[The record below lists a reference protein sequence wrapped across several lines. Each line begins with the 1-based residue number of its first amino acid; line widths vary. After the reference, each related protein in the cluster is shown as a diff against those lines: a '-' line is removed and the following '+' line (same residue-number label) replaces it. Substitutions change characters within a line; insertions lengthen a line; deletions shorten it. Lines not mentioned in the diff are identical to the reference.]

1 MSEKG
6 PPRDDEKAIGVALF
20 RFSVIASLLEPSDE
34 DASLRERVRALAE
47 RLHLDPQH
55 GDRKMGGRT
64 IWTWLALY
72 RDGGTQA
79 LRPCFRKDVGK
90 LRALSAAAVERA
102 VELRADVAA
111 RDGKTLLDILEHEK
125 LINIGAVHRS
135 TLDRHLVRANASRR
149 QLKILGAPPTK
160 KMRFA
165 DFGALWVG
173 DYHHGPRVRAPD
185 GRLVVAKLGAFI
197 DHATRYPVCSRFY
210 LNEQLPTL
218 RDTMLRALLT
228 FGPPKVA
235 YCDRGSVYRA
245 EQFAYSLACIGG
257 RLVHSRAY
265 YSQGRGVI
273 ERWWQNADGFEAEID
288 AREEAPTI
296 HELNRLWEA
305 WVTTRYIEVRHSEIE
320 KTPKEAIAD
329 VERKPVD
336 PELLRE
342 LFLVRAG
349 RKVHKKDATVSVEAH
364 RFVVDGS
371 LRGRKVEL
379 RYDPGDLS
387 SVLVYVEGKR
397 VGRALPQEATD
408 GSERKDEQPKTT
420 KAKPAHTD
428 YLAMLRADYDE
439 RLLKNVKPVAYREIE
454 VDPHFDQA
462 RFFTLLSDLAD
473 VVLRGAAADEAT
485 RFFTTFGP
493 LPERIV
499 RVAVEHAVRM
509 HGRSRH
515 VRVYLAAIRT
525 LLIAEMKSPPK
536 KGTEP

>member
-6 PPRDDEKAIGVALF
+6 PTRDDEKAIGVALF
-20 RFSVIASLLEPSDE
+20 RFSVIASLLEASDD
-34 DASLRERVRALAE
+34 DASLRARVSTLAE
-47 RLHLDPQH
+47 RLHHDPQI
-55 GDRKMGGRT
+55 GERKIGGRT
-64 IWTWLALY
+64 IWTWLALF
-72 RDGGTQA
+72 RDGGVRA
-79 LRPCFRKDVGK
+79 LRPHFRKDVGK
-90 LRALSAAAVERA
+90 LRALTAGAVERA
-102 VELRADVAA
+102 IELRADVAA

-125 LINIGAVHRS
+125 LINKSAVHRS
-135 TLDRHLVRANASRR
+135 TLDRHLVRAGASRR

-160 KMRFA
+160 KLLFSA
-165 DFGALWVG
+165 FGALWVG

-185 GRLVVAKLGAFI
+185 GRIVVAKLGAFI

-210 LNEQLPTL
+210 LDEQMPSL
-218 RDTMLRALLT
+218 RDTMLRALLV
-228 FGPPKVA
+228 FGPPKLA
-235 YCDRGSVYRA
+235 YCDRAGVYRA
-245 EQFAYSLACIGG
+245 DQFTYSLACIGG
-257 RLVHSRAY
+257 RVVHSRSY

-273 ERWWQNADGFEAEID
+273 ERWWQNADGFEAEIG
-288 AREEAPTI
+288 AREHAPTI

-305 WVTTRYIEVRHSEIE
+305 WVTIRYIEVRHSEIG

-342 LFLVRAG
+342 LFLVRVG
-349 RKVHKKDATVSVEAH
+349 RKVHKKDATVSVEAR

-397 VGRALPQEATD
+397 VGRALPQEGTD
-408 GSERKDEQPKTT
+408 GSERIDEQPKPRP
-420 KAKPAHTD
+420 KPAHTD

-439 RLLKNVKPVAYREIE
+439 RLLKSVAPVAYREIE
-454 VDPHFDQA
+454 DDPHFDQA

-493 LPERIV
+493 VPERIA
-499 RVAVEHAVRM
+499 RVAVDHAVRM
-509 HGRSRH
+509 HGRGRH
-515 VRVYLAAIRT
+515 VRVYLSAVRT

-536 KGTEP
+536 KKGTDP